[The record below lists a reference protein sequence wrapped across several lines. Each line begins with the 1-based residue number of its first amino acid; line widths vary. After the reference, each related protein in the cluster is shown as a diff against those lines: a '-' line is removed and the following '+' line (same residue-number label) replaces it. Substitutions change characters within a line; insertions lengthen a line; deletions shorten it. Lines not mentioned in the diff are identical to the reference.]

1 MEKKIRKTYSKEFKN
16 MILELY
22 NSGRKVTE
30 LSIEYKV
37 SKTAIRDWINNSKKV
52 IQNDNSVKSDKDK
65 YLQLI
70 EENTKIVK
78 ENKILIEENET
89 LKKTISILSRD

>member
-1 MEKKIRKTYSKEFKN
+1 MEKKIRKTYSKEFKK

-37 SKTAIRDWINNSKKV
+37 SKTSIRDWINNSKIV
-52 IQNDNSVKSDKDK
+52 IPKGNSVRSDKDK
-65 YLQLI
+65 YLQLV

-78 ENKILIEENET
+78 ENKTLMEENQA
-89 LKKTISILSRD
+89 LKKTICILSRD